1 MQLQVK
7 ILKWVVSMSMF
18 FFFEIRLRLKGLKT
32 VIFTR
37 LIQFGIFTVLCS
49 LILVDR
55 IMSFNTRFYC
65 LYIFITLIFSFLVYC
80 WGC

>member
-1 MQLQVK
+1 MGGVH
-7 ILKWVVSMSMF
+7 VYV

-80 WGC
+80 WDARMLT